1 MAQFAKLV
9 PFYISCECW
18 HADTDGVYPT
28 GRKSVAI
35 IIIRLSFS
43 ILSVYNILVFPAGWL
58 LAVWIFSESDYSGP
72 LFWTSHGLGIH
83 HYIRGAT
90 FFSYS
95 GLSIKLPGCKLWA
108 IMIHNLWNDV
118 FEIVKLVNIKM
129 LPSDFIIHQLINL
142 FKALPHG
149 TPSAASPMLK
159 KPY

>member
-58 LAVWIFSESDYSGP
+58 AGCMNIFWIRLFRP
-72 LFWTSHGLGIH
+72 LILNVPWSGIH

-95 GLSIKLPGCKLWA
+95 GLSIKLPGCDSQFMEWR
-108 IMIHNLWNDV
+108 IWNCKIGQYKDASLRLHHCAD
-118 FEIVKLVNIKM
+118 K
-129 LPSDFIIHQLINL
+129 FI
-142 FKALPHG
+142 
-149 TPSAASPMLK
+149 
-159 KPY
+159 

>member
-95 GLSIKLPGCKLWA
+95 CLSIKLPGCDSQYMEWR
-108 IMIHNLWNDV
+108 IWNCKIGQYKDASLRLHH
-118 FEIVKLVNIKM
+118 FADK
-129 LPSDFIIHQLINL
+129 FI
-142 FKALPHG
+142 
-149 TPSAASPMLK
+149 
-159 KPY
+159 